1 MDPSTI
7 PVWIIAAVVLLA
19 LVQVTLVVVALVD
32 LYRRPIA
39 ELTFGNKVVWAAV
52 IILLNILG
60 PILYFAAGR
69 RRPPADDAAAAAP
82 SVNPRDVADALY
94 RRPEKGSGP

>member
-1 MDPSTI
+1 VDPSTL
-7 PVWIIAAVVLLA
+7 PVWIIAAVVLLG

-32 LYRRPIA
+32 LYRRPVA
-39 ELTFGNKVVWAAV
+39 QLTFGNKIAWAAI

-69 RRPPADDAAAAAP
+69 RRPPEEDATASAP
-82 SVNPRDVADALY
+82 TIQPRDVADALY